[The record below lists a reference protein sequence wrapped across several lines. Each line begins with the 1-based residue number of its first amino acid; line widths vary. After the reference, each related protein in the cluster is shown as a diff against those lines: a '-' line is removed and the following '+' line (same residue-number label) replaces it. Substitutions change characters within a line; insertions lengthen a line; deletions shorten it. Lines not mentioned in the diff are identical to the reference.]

1 MAGSGL
7 SQHTAHLTDYQDQD
21 ESFSVT
27 HDTTM
32 FVCSRQGRNHWI
44 FRIIFI
50 LSFLISFILAIFQ
63 VYSHIEYSC
72 VLCVNIIRHQTIATQ
87 INQQFCFVTKQHCF
101 CCSYCDIFNFLT
113 IINKIWNNEF
123 ILIFFAEWNHHSH
136 QSNNEFIHNRWDF
149 IIENVLQCFILCL
162 SRKE

>member
-7 SQHTAHLTDYQDQD
+7 SQHTTHLTDYQDQD

-27 HDTTM
+27 HDTTV

-44 FRIIFI
+44 FIIFFI

-72 VLCVNIIRHQTIATQ
+72 GLCVNIIRHPTIATQ
-87 INQQFCFVTKQHCF
+87 INQQFCLVTKQHCF
-101 CCSYCDIFNFLT
+101 CWSYCDILYFLT
-113 IINKIWNNEF
+113 IIWKYCY
-123 ILIFFAEWNHHSH
+123 FAEWNRSSH

-149 IIENVLQCFILCL
+149 TSENVLQCFRFCL
-162 SRKE
+162 SG